1 MVSRC
6 ANAKT
11 SASAGRVRRNSS
23 CTSLGPV
30 DGLAVPTPYDFDQH
44 AEEAE
49 LTAQGKADGEIE
61 QGDAAREPLGDG
73 RDVAERE
80 IGECDLQLRQQSDIS
95 AEVVVVGER
104 TELDRDLPA
113 LRDRGGLLQRKRA
126 GVERLRD
133 QLRITEAKRHRD
145 RVEARPVANARASTL
160 CMSSVPSAPSVSTR
174 SGESASGIVR
184 NASSSNAI
192 SS

>member
-1 MVSRC
+1 MADGEPLREREDLGFGG
-6 ANAKT
+6 T
-11 SASAGRVRRNSS
+11 SAAKQLVNLAG
-23 CTSLGPV
+23 PI

-61 QGDAAREPLGDG
+61 QGDAAREPLGNG

-113 LRDRGGLLQRKRA
+113 LRDRGGLLQRERT
-126 GVERLRD
+126 GVECLRD
-133 QLRITEAKRHRD
+133 HLRITEAQGHRD
-145 RVEARPVANARASTL
+145 RVEARPVATARRRRCA
-160 CMSSVPSAPSVSTR
+160 
-174 SGESASGIVR
+174 
-184 NASSSNAI
+184 
-192 SS
+192 